1 VNEFDRDIGD
11 EIEEAGE
18 PSGVAG
24 AEEPGGRDGGDGGV
38 RAGDSGDGAPGGAPP
53 AEPGDDDYG
62 DESPVEEE
70 RPAPRLTFREHVD
83 WLWRYW
89 VPHRHVLIFLA
100 FFTLVSTAVAV
111 AYPLVFRSVIDR
123 VSEMLEA
130 GDASTDIS
138 GIMLTLGLILVGYFV
153 SRLYPATRAMMNAR
167 LERDVRDDVFGEL
180 MDKDYHFNNRFR
192 TGDVVTRL
200 TDDIAEFPKIAW
212 FACSGIFRAVESSSK
227 LIFCLAAMLMMS
239 WKLTLLSIVP
249 LPVMMWIFYGLRHKM
264 RYYMEASQ
272 QSVSKTNNLLEAAF
286 SGVRIVK
293 AFSAEDAQERKLAA
307 ILRERIGVLL
317 GLVKLQVVMFS
328 LDTFA
333 SRLGQMVVIA
343 YGGFL
348 VIRGELS
355 IGTIFAFYVYL
366 DMLTGPMM
374 DVPFLF
380 MTGQQAFVSVDRVEE
395 IRGYPVT
402 ETRPAG
408 RKLEDIREL
417 TFENVS
423 FSYDGTRQNVDSVDF
438 TIPLGKR
445 VAVVGPVA
453 SGKSTVLKIVAG
465 ILVPQ
470 EGRILVNGEPLT
482 EWNWD
487 SYRRRIGYVPQ
498 EALLFSKSI
507 QDNVTFG
514 RRPPSET
521 ESDEWVVDVV
531 PPDPS
536 AHDAAARE
544 SGPASEA
551 ERRVAESWARYCL
564 SVAQMDSDLATFP
577 NGIGTVVGQ
586 KGGLVS
592 GGQKQRIAIARA
604 LAGRPR
610 VLLLDDCTAALDAQ
624 NEDRFWTQLD
634 EEFGEG
640 ICFVV
645 SHRLAT
651 IRRADS
657 ILVLD
662 DGKLVDQG
670 RHEELV
676 RRCETYRA
684 FLQTEEK
691 LEHLGATGVE
701 YPSRPRRGGAMV

>member
-1 VNEFDRDIGD
+1 MSEREHDIERDELDREDGHD
-11 EIEEAGE
+11 AAA
-18 PSGVAG
+18 P
-24 AEEPGGRDGGDGGV
+24 GGDG
-38 RAGDSGDGAPGGAPP
+38 RDAAAPGDV
-53 AEPGDDDYG
+53 EL
-62 DESPVEEE
+62 ESGEE
-70 RPAPRLTFREHVD
+70 RAPKLTFKEHVR

-89 VPHRHVLIFLA
+89 QPHKHVLVFLA
-100 FFTLVSTAVAV
+100 LFTLVSTAVAV
-111 AYPLVFRSVIDR
+111 AYPLVFRMVIDR

-130 GDASTDIS
+130 GDAATDIS
-138 GIMLTLGLILVGYFV
+138 QVMMILTLILIGYFI

-212 FACSGIFRAVESSSK
+212 FACSGIFRAIESSSK
-227 LIFCLAAMLMMS
+227 LLFCLGAMFMMS
-239 WKLTLLSIVP
+239 WKLTLVSVIP
-249 LPVMMWIFYGLRHKM
+249 MPIMMWIFYGLRHKM

-272 QSVSKTNNLLEAAF
+272 QSVSQTNNLLEAAF
-286 SGVRIVK
+286 SGIRIVK
-293 AFSAEDAQERKLAA
+293 AFSAEEAQEGKLSAV
-307 ILRERIGVLL
+307 LRERIRVLL

-348 VIRGELS
+348 VIRGELT

-402 ETRPAG
+402 ETRPTG
-408 RKLEDIREL
+408 KKLEEIREL
-417 TFENVS
+417 SFENVS
-423 FSYDGTRQNVDSVDF
+423 FSYDGSRKNVDKVDF
-438 TIPLGKR
+438 TVPLGKR

-453 SGKSTVLKIVAG
+453 SGKSSVLKLIAG

-482 EWNWD
+482 EWDWD
-487 SYRRRIGYVPQ
+487 SYRRTIGYVPQ
-498 EALLFSKSI
+498 EALLFSQSI
-507 QDNVTFG
+507 EDNVIFG
-514 RRPPSET
+514 RRPPE
-521 ESDEWVVDVV
+521 EVYDGDWFVNII
-531 PPDPS
+531 PPDAPDRGAVDPDDTSPS
-536 AHDAAARE
+536 T
-544 SGPASEA
+544 EA

-564 SVAQMDSDLATFP
+564 SVAQMDADLVTLPA
-577 NGIGTVVGQ
+577 GIGTVVGQ

-592 GGQKQRIAIARA
+592 GGQKQRVAIARA
-604 LAGRPR
+604 LAGRPQ
-610 VLLLDDCTAALDAQ
+610 VLLFDDCTAALDAQ
-624 NEDRFWTQLD
+624 NEDRFWTRLD
-634 EEFGEG
+634 EEFGAG

-651 IRRADS
+651 IRRADT
-657 ILVLD
+657 ILVMD
-662 DGKLVDQG
+662 DGKLVDAG
-670 RHEELV
+670 THGELV
-676 RRCETYRA
+676 QRCRTYRE

-691 LEHLGATGVE
+691 LEHLGVSGVE

>member
-1 VNEFDRDIGD
+1 MQLD
-11 EIEEAGE
+11 EEEA
-18 PSGVAG
+18 
-24 AEEPGGRDGGDGGV
+24 
-38 RAGDSGDGAPGGAPP
+38 APK
-53 AEPGDDDYG
+53 
-62 DESPVEEE
+62 
-70 RPAPRLTFREHVD
+70 LTFKEHVR

-89 VPHRHVLIFLA
+89 TPHRHILVFLA

-111 AYPLVFRSVIDR
+111 AYPLVFRAVIDR
-123 VSEMLEA
+123 VSGMLEA
-130 GDASTDIS
+130 GDAETDIS
-138 GIMLTLGLILVGYFV
+138 GVMLTLTVILVGYFV

-227 LIFCLAAMLMMS
+227 LLFCLGAMLVMS
-239 WKLTLLSIVP
+239 WKLTLVSVIP
-249 LPVMMWIFYGLRHKM
+249 LPIMMWIFYSLRHKM

-293 AFSAEDAQERKLAA
+293 AFSAEDAQEKKLSE
-307 ILRERIGVLL
+307 ILRERIRVLL
-317 GLVKLQVVMFS
+317 GLVKLQVIMFS

-348 VIRGELS
+348 VIRGELT

-395 IRGYPVT
+395 IRGFPVT
-402 ETRPAG
+402 ELRPSG
-408 RKLEDIREL
+408 KRLEEIREL
-417 TFENVS
+417 AFEGVS
-423 FSYDGTRQNVDSVDF
+423 FSYDGSRKNVDDVAFSVG
-438 TIPLGKR
+438 TGKR

-453 SGKSTVLKIVAG
+453 SGKSSVLKLIAG

-482 EWNWD
+482 KWD
-487 SYRRRIGYVPQ
+487 WESYRKTIGYVPQ

-514 RRPPSET
+514 RRPPDEVYDDDWFVNIVPADAPDRAAVKPADTSSET
-521 ESDEWVVDVV
+521 
-531 PPDPS
+531 
-536 AHDAAARE
+536 
-544 SGPASEA
+544 EA
-551 ERRVAESWARYCL
+551 ERRIAESWARYCL
-564 SVAQMDSDLATFP
+564 SVAQMDADLGTLP
-577 NGIGTVVGQ
+577 NGIHTVVGQ

-604 LAGRPR
+604 LAGRPQ

-624 NEDRFWTQLD
+624 NEDRFWTHLD
-634 EEFGEG
+634 EEFGDG

-651 IRRADS
+651 IRRADT
-657 ILVLD
+657 ILVMD
-662 DGKLVDQG
+662 DGKLVDAG
-670 RHEELV
+670 SHLELV
-676 RRCETYRA
+676 QRCETYRE

-691 LEHLGATGVE
+691 LEHLGVSGVE
-701 YPSRPRRGGAMV
+701 YPAQRPRRGGAAV